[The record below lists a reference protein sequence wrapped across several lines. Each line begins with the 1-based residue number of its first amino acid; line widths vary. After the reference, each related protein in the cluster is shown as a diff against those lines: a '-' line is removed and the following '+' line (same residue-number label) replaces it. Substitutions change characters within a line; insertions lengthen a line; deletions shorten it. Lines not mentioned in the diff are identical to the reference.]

1 MRVHRLAFTRH
12 LLSWRVTRR
21 QGAMLQPNNRI
32 IMEGLTGAFFSICI
46 LCIFLLA
53 GKILRVQVRLFQK
66 IFLPASI
73 IGGFLALFCG
83 PYMADIL
90 PSFILDTWS
99 EIPGILINFVFATLF
114 LGLAVPGVKTLWS
127 QGGSQLCFGMVAG
140 TGQYFF
146 ALLVTILVLMPF
158 FDVSPVFA
166 TILEIGFAGGHGTA
180 AGMRG
185 VFEQIGFPAGA
196 DLAQMS
202 ATVGI
207 IIAVVGGIFY
217 INIAIRKGYCVNL
230 DESKGIPEY
239 KKRGLIPEK
248 HRFTISRA
256 TVASE
261 SIEPMAFH
269 FAVVGLA
276 ILIGWLMLAGIRQIH
291 PVVSGFPL
299 FPLAMIG
306 GMIIQVLSM
315 RLGVDKY
322 YDRSSF
328 ERILGFSLDILVVA
342 AIASIRL
349 DLFIENFWPFLLLML
364 VGVGWLFFCLIVL
377 APRMFPYNWLERGV
391 TEYGMQSGVTAM
403 GLLLLRLVDPG
414 YKTDTA
420 QAFGFKQMLY
430 EPFLGGGLITATA
443 PFIVINLGVWWSAAF
458 AGIIMILFMLI
469 SWLNG
474 WTQLNPVKDRQ
485 PKITK
490 SD

>member
-1 MRVHRLAFTRH
+1 
-12 LLSWRVTRR
+12 
-21 QGAMLQPNNRI
+21 
-32 IMEGLTGAFFSICI
+32 MEGLTGVFFSICI
-46 LCIFLLA
+46 LGVFLLA
-53 GKILRVQVRLFQK
+53 GKILRVKFRLFQK

-83 PYMADIL
+83 PYMLDIL
-90 PSFILDTWS
+90 PPFILDTWR

-114 LGLAVPGVKTLWS
+114 LGVAVPGIRVLWA
-127 QGGSQLCFGMVAG
+127 QGGSQLCFGMIAG

-146 ALLVTILVLMPF
+146 ALLITVLILIPF

-180 AGMRG
+180 AGMRT
-185 VFEQIGFPAGA
+185 VFEQLGFPEGA

-202 ATVGI
+202 ATVGL

-230 DESKGIPEY
+230 DKSKGIPEF
-239 KKRGLIPEK
+239 KKMGLIPESE
-248 HRFTISRA
+248 RFTISRA

-269 FAVVGLA
+269 FAITALA
-276 ILIGWLMLAGIRQIH
+276 ILTGWVLLAGVRQIH

-306 GMIIQVLSM
+306 GMIIQILSVRM
-315 RLGVDKY
+315 KVDRY
-322 YDRSSF
+322 YDRNSF
-328 ERILGFSLDILVVA
+328 ERILGFSLDVLVVA

-349 DLFIENFWPFLLLML
+349 DLFLENLWPFLILMAM
-364 VGVGWLFFCLIVL
+364 GVAWLFFCLIVL

-403 GLLLLRLVDPG
+403 GLLLLRLVDPN

-443 PFIVINLGVWWSAAF
+443 PFIVLNMGVWWSMMI
-458 AGIIMILFMLI
+458 AGAIMVIFMI
-469 SWLNG
+469 VSWLNG
-474 WTQLNPVKDRQ
+474 WTQMNPVKHRQ
-485 PKITK
+485 PKQTI
-490 SD
+490 DD

>member
-1 MRVHRLAFTRH
+1 
-12 LLSWRVTRR
+12 
-21 QGAMLQPNNRI
+21 
-32 IMEGLTGAFFSICI
+32 MEGLTGVFFSICI
-46 LCIFLLA
+46 LGVFLIA
-53 GKILRVQVRLFQK
+53 GKILRVKVPLFRI

-73 IGGFLALFCG
+73 IGGFLALLAG
-83 PYMADIL
+83 PYAADIL
-90 PSFILDTWS
+90 PAFILDTWR

-114 LGLAVPGVKTLWS
+114 LGVAVPGIKVLWS
-127 QGGSQLCFGMVAG
+127 QGGSQLCFGMIAG

-146 ALLVTILVLMPF
+146 ALLVTILILMPF

-185 VFEQIGFPAGA
+185 VFEQMGFPEGA

-230 DESKGIPEY
+230 DETKGIPEY
-239 KKRGLIPEK
+239 KKKGLIPAND
-248 HRFTISRA
+248 RFPISKA

-269 FAVVGLA
+269 FAITAVA
-276 ILIGWLMLAGIRQIH
+276 ILTGWLMLAGVRQIH

-306 GMIIQVLSM
+306 GMIVQILAV
-315 RLGVDKY
+315 RLKVDDY
-322 YDRSSF
+322 FDRNSF
-328 ERILGFSLDILVVA
+328 ERILGFSLDVLVVA

-349 DLFIENFWPFLLLML
+349 DLFIENLWPFLILMTT
-364 VGVGWLFFCLIVL
+364 GIGWLFFCLVVL

-403 GLLLLRLVDPG
+403 GLLLLRLVDPN

-443 PFIVINLGVWWSAAF
+443 PFIVINLGVWWSMF
-458 AGIIMILFMLI
+458 TAGFIMILFMGI
-469 SWLNG
+469 SWFNG
-474 WTQLNPVKDRQ
+474 WTRMNPVRRQ
-485 PKITK
+485 RQSPPQG
-490 SD
+490 

>member
-1 MRVHRLAFTRH
+1 
-12 LLSWRVTRR
+12 
-21 QGAMLQPNNRI
+21 
-32 IMEGLTGAFFSICI
+32 MEGLTGVFFSICI

-53 GKILRVQVRLFQK
+53 GKILRVKVRLFQV

-73 IGGFLALFCG
+73 IGGFLALACG
-83 PYMADIL
+83 PYAANIL
-90 PSFILDTWS
+90 PPFILDTWR

-114 LGLAVPGVKTLWS
+114 LGLAVPGLKVLWS
-127 QGGSQLCFGMVAG
+127 QGGSQLCFGMIAG

-146 ALLVTILVLMPF
+146 ALLVTVLVLMPF

-185 VFEQIGFPAGA
+185 VFEQMGFPEGA

-207 IIAVVGGIFY
+207 ITAVVGGIFF

-230 DESKGIPEY
+230 DESKGIPEF

-248 HRFTISRA
+248 ERFSISKA

-261 SIEPMAFH
+261 SIEPLAFH
-269 FAVVGLA
+269 FAITGLA
-276 ILIGWLMLAGIRQIH
+276 ILIGWLMLAGVRQIH

-299 FPLAMIG
+299 FPLAMMG
-306 GMIIQVLSM
+306 GMIVQVVSI
-315 RLGVDKY
+315 RLGVAGY
-322 YDRSSF
+322 YDRRSF

-349 DLFIENFWPFLLLML
+349 DLFVANLWPFLILMA
-364 VGVGWLFFCLIVL
+364 VGIAWLFFCLVFL

-403 GLLLLRLVDPG
+403 GLLLLRLVDPN

-443 PFIVINLGVWWSAAF
+443 PFIVINLGVWWSIGTAAV
-458 AGIIMILFMLI
+458 IMVVFMLI

-474 WTQLNPVKDRQ
+474 WSTMNPVKKQR
-485 PKITK
+485 
-490 SD
+490 

>member
-1 MRVHRLAFTRH
+1 
-12 LLSWRVTRR
+12 
-21 QGAMLQPNNRI
+21 
-32 IMEGLTGAFFSICI
+32 MEGLTGVFFSICI
-46 LCIFLLA
+46 LGVFLLT
-53 GKILRVQVRLFQK
+53 GKILRVKVRLFQK

-73 IGGFLALFCG
+73 IGGFIALFCG

-90 PSFILDTWS
+90 PSFILDTWR

-114 LGLAVPGVKTLWS
+114 LGLAVPGLKVLWS

-146 ALLVTILVLMPF
+146 ALLITVLVLAPF
-158 FDVSPVFA
+158 FDVSPVFS

-185 VFEQIGFPAGA
+185 VFEQIGFPEGA

-239 KKRGLIPEK
+239 KKKGLIPEK
-248 HRFTISRA
+248 YRYTISRA

-269 FAVVGLA
+269 FAITGLA
-276 ILIGWLMLAGIRQIH
+276 ILTGWLMLAGIRHIH

-306 GMIIQVLSM
+306 GMIVQILS
-315 RLGVDKY
+315 VQFKIEKY
-322 YDRSSF
+322 YDRNSF
-328 ERILGFSLDILVVA
+328 ERILGFSLDVLVVA

-349 DLFIENFWPFLLLML
+349 DLFIENMWPFLILMV
-364 VGVGWLFFCLIVL
+364 VGIAWLSFCLIFL

-403 GLLLLRLVDPG
+403 GLLLLRLVDPN

-443 PFIVINLGVWWSAAF
+443 PFIVINLGVWWSILVS
-458 AGIIMILFMLI
+458 GMIMLIFMLI

-474 WTQLNPVKDRQ
+474 WTQINPVKHQGQKQIIKER
-485 PKITK
+485 
-490 SD
+490 

>member
-1 MRVHRLAFTRH
+1 
-12 LLSWRVTRR
+12 
-21 QGAMLQPNNRI
+21 
-32 IMEGLTGAFFSICI
+32 MEGLTGVFFSICI

-53 GKILRVQVRLFQK
+53 GKILRVKVRLFQV

-73 IGGFLALFCG
+73 IGGFLALACG
-83 PYMADIL
+83 PYAADIL
-90 PSFILDTWS
+90 PPFILDTWR

-114 LGLAVPGVKTLWS
+114 LGLAVPGLKVLWS
-127 QGGSQLCFGMVAG
+127 QGGSQLCFGMIAG

-146 ALLVTILVLMPF
+146 GLIITVLVLIPF

-185 VFEQIGFPAGA
+185 VFEQMGFPEGA

-207 IIAVVGGIFY
+207 IIAVVGGIFF

-248 HRFTISRA
+248 ERFSISKA

-261 SIEPMAFH
+261 SIEPLAFH
-269 FAVVGLA
+269 FAITGLA

-306 GMIIQVLSM
+306 GMIVQVISI
-315 RLGVDKY
+315 RLGVAGY
-322 YDRSSF
+322 YDRRSF

-349 DLFIENFWPFLLLML
+349 DLFVENLWPFMILMA
-364 VGVGWLFFCLIVL
+364 VGIAWLFFCLVFL

-403 GLLLLRLVDPG
+403 GLLLLRLVDPN
-414 YKTDTA
+414 YRTDTA

-443 PFIVINLGVWWSAAF
+443 PFIVINLGVWWSIGTAA
-458 AGIIMILFMLI
+458 AIMVAFMLI

-474 WTQLNPVKDRQ
+474 WATLKPQKKKQV
-485 PKITK
+485 
-490 SD
+490 

>member
-1 MRVHRLAFTRH
+1 
-12 LLSWRVTRR
+12 
-21 QGAMLQPNNRI
+21 
-32 IMEGLTGAFFSICI
+32 MEGLTGVFFSICI

-53 GKILRVQVRLFQK
+53 GKLLRVKVRLFQV

-73 IGGFLALFCG
+73 IGGFLALACG

-90 PSFILDTWS
+90 PPFILDTWR

-114 LGLAVPGVKTLWS
+114 LGVAVPGLRMLWS
-127 QGGSQLCFGMVAG
+127 QGGSQLCFGMIAG

-146 ALLVTILVLMPF
+146 ALVVTVLLLIPF

-180 AGMRG
+180 AGMRP
-185 VFEQIGFPAGA
+185 VFEQMGFPEGS

-230 DESKGIPEY
+230 DKSKGIPEY

-248 HRFTISRA
+248 ERFTISRS

-261 SIEPMAFH
+261 SIEPLAFH
-269 FAVVGLA
+269 FAVTCLA
-276 ILIGWLMLAGIRQIH
+276 ILAGWLMLAGVRQIH

-306 GMIIQVLSM
+306 GMIVQAISM
-315 RLGVDKY
+315 RTGVDKY
-322 YDRSSF
+322 YDRSTF

-349 DLFIENFWPFLLLML
+349 DLFVANLWPFLILMA
-364 VGVGWLFFCLIVL
+364 VGVAWLFFCLTVL

-403 GLLLLRLVDPG
+403 GLLLLRLVDPN
-414 YKTDTA
+414 YRTDTA

-443 PFIVINLGVWWSAAF
+443 PFIVINLGVWWSMLTAA
-458 AGIIMILFMLI
+458 AIMIVFMFI
-469 SWLNG
+469 SYLNG
-474 WTQLNPVKDRQ
+474 WTTTRPVK
-485 PKITK
+485 KAYGSTK
-490 SD
+490 

>member
-1 MRVHRLAFTRH
+1 
-12 LLSWRVTRR
+12 
-21 QGAMLQPNNRI
+21 
-32 IMEGLTGAFFSICI
+32 MEGLTGVFFSICI
-46 LCIFLLA
+46 LCLFLLA
-53 GKILRVQVRLFQK
+53 GKILRVKVRLFQK

-90 PSFILDTWS
+90 PPFILETWR

-114 LGLAVPGVKTLWS
+114 LGLAVPNPRTLWA

-140 TGQYFF
+140 TGQYLA
-146 ALLVTILVLMPF
+146 ALLVTMLVLIPF

-166 TILEIGFAGGHGTA
+166 SILEIGFAGGHGTA

-185 VFEQIGFPAGA
+185 VFEQIGFPEGS

-207 IIAVVGGIFY
+207 IISVVGGIFY

-230 DESKGIPEY
+230 DSKTGIPEY

-248 HRFTISRA
+248 HRYSISKA

-269 FAVVGLA
+269 FAVTGVA
-276 ILIGWLMLAGIRQIH
+276 ILAGWVMLSAVRQIH
-291 PVVSGFPL
+291 PVLKGFPL

-306 GMIIQVLSM
+306 GMIVQLVSA
-315 RLGVDKY
+315 RFKVDRY

-328 ERILGFSLDILVVA
+328 ERILGFSLDVLVVA

-349 DLFIENFWPFLLLML
+349 DLFIANLWPFLILMIT
-364 VGVGWLFFCLIVL
+364 GVAWLFFCLVIL

-403 GLLLLRLVDPG
+403 GLLLLRLVDPN

-443 PFIVINLGVWWSAAF
+443 PFIIISLGAGWSAGMAL
-458 AGIIMILFMLI
+458 AVMILFVII
-469 SWLNG
+469 SRLNG
-474 WTQLNPVKDRQ
+474 WLQLNPDKYKHLKNQ
-485 PKITK
+485 TGLPGSPGK
-490 SD
+490 